1 MYNFV
6 FDLRCPDSSQWNLR
20 ANVYNCSEVF
30 NYLCLYDDF
39 NLNYSESCEKEYF
52 ARRGT
57 KILRSPVINVGDCS
71 NNRYQPLKFTT
82 NGNSDCVF
90 LKSFCEEE
98 GQVIANNGTSSTD
111 RSCRCDYTRGY
122 VYVTPPSDIC
132 SCVPSSED
140 CTGDHV

>member
-1 MYNFV
+1 MHCEGNLE
-6 FDLRCPDSSQWNLR
+6 LRSHNAS
-20 ANVYNCSEVF
+20 Y
-30 NYLCLYDDF
+30 CLM
-39 NLNYSESCEKEYF
+39 KVV
-52 ARRGT
+52 T
-57 KILRSPVINVGDCS
+57 KGVLTVMLYTFSLFFSGKKRLRSPGINVEDCS
-71 NNRYQPLKFTT
+71 NNRYQPFIFTT

-111 RSCRCDYTRGY
+111 GSCRCDYTRGY

-140 CTGDHV
+140 CNCYLKPCANDEKMTAGKN